1 MKQKFLI
8 GFHEYMVRRNTL
20 IPNSGPTRAGFLVF
34 TIISNFRLEVYP
46 RSRDDDIVIRLY
58 MSGKNAKTHFHALK
72 KQQPEIEDEFGE
84 LLEWDELCGRKYCK
98 VSLSKKDANLMDETR
113 WSDHYEWLA
122 SKLEQFNKVF
132 RPRVANF

>member
-20 IPNSGPTRAGFLVF
+20 IPNSGPTPAGFLVF
-34 TIISNFRLEVYP
+34 TIISHFRLEVYP
-46 RSRDDDIVIRLY
+46 RSRHDDIVIRLY

-72 KQQPEIEDEFGE
+72 KQHQEIEREFGE
-84 LLEWDELCGRKYCK
+84 LLEWDELCDKKYSK
-98 VSLSKKDANLMDETR
+98 VSLSRSDADLSNEKDWLNQ
-113 WSDHYEWLA
+113 YEWLA

-132 RPRVANF
+132 RPRLANF